1 MPAWSCP
8 RIFDDRSRYL
18 DRFGALLALT
28 CAAVITLS
36 LSGVT
41 TATAGTKGPIATAV
55 VSVFVGLTL
64 LLALRASGVARTW
77 VRLADAVVGLGMTAA
92 LLLVPV
98 TLLEQTE
105 ARATDMQAI
114 MVTWVVLSA
123 LAPVVIVRRLLRHRE
138 VTLRTLQGAVSA
150 YLLLPLG
157 FYYLFLTVDTIQGA
171 DFFGDS
177 QPPTAFMY
185 FSLMTLTTTG
195 YGDLAPRTDL
205 ARLVA
210 ATEAVVGQIFLVVF
224 VALIVGILAE
234 RWRTGLPGRDSE
246 GPRAD

>member
-1 MPAWSCP
+1 MPTWSCP

-36 LSGVT
+36 LSGVS

-98 TLLEQTE
+98 ALLEQTE
-105 ARATDMQAI
+105 ARATDMRAI

-138 VTLRTLQGAVSA
+138 VTLRTCKARSARTCSCRWPSTTCTAPSTRSRAPTSSATAAPHRLHVLQ
-150 YLLLPLG
+150 P
-157 FYYLFLTVDTIQGA
+157 DDPHHRRIRR
-171 DFFGDS
+171 
-177 QPPTAFMY
+177 
-185 FSLMTLTTTG
+185 
-195 YGDLAPRTDL
+195 PRTQNRPRQARRRHRGRGRSDL
-205 ARLVA
+205 PRDLRRADHRDPRR
-210 ATEAVVGQIFLVVF
+210 T
-224 VALIVGILAE
+224 LAH
-234 RWRTGLPGRDSE
+234 RPPGPDRE
-246 GPRAD
+246 GPPAD

>member
-41 TATAGTKGPIATAV
+41 TATARTKGPIATAV

-177 QPPTAFMY
+177 QPPHR
-185 FSLMTLTTTG
+185 LHVLQPDDPHHHG
-195 YGDLAPRTDL
+195 IRRPRTQNRPRQARRRHRGRGRSDL
-205 ARLVA
+205 PRGLRCADRRDPRR
-210 ATEAVVGQIFLVVF
+210 T
-224 VALIVGILAE
+224 LAH
-234 RWRTGLPGRDSE
+234 RPPRTR
-246 GPRAD
+246 

>member
-1 MPAWSCP
+1 M
-8 RIFDDRSRYL
+8 
-18 DRFGALLALT
+18 
-28 CAAVITLS
+28 
-36 LSGVT
+36 
-41 TATAGTKGPIATAV
+41 
-55 VSVFVGLTL
+55 GLTL

-157 FYYLFLTVDTIQGA
+157 FYYLFLTLDTIQGA
-171 DFFGDS
+171 DFFGDP
-177 QPPTAFMY
+177 QPPPPSCTSA
-185 FSLMTLTTTG
+185 
-195 YGDLAPRTDL
+195 
-205 ARLVA
+205 
-210 ATEAVVGQIFLVVF
+210 
-224 VALIVGILAE
+224 
-234 RWRTGLPGRDSE
+234 
-246 GPRAD
+246 